1 MWLGI
6 DFGTTNSA
14 ISFSDGKRVHTFR
27 VDEKLPNLLPSLIYI
42 TKNYEEYVGTT
53 ARNWYLE
60 KNTDRPSLF
69 KAVEVG
75 VIKLGV
81 GTTEDYE
88 EISQAV
94 IAMIDVL
101 APGRLIRS
109 IKTGLRTIEYEGSI
123 VFGRFMRVE
132 QLISILFKR
141 LIEIVEP
148 LVGEPIT
155 QVVMGRPVKF
165 SDNPAIDKHAE
176 DKIIEAA
183 QLAGIQEVVFLP
195 EPIAAA
201 YAYHRDFTRPTNTFI
216 FDFGGGTLDLT
227 VAQLGG
233 AEPKILAT
241 EGVLIG
247 GDDIDKRLFEL
258 LMPIFGKGTKLT
270 IDRMDGSVVERP
282 LPEHIWDALG
292 DWQTIEEMKRTDTV
306 GFIEEASRPGNST
319 NPQAMKALHE
329 LISRNL
335 YFSLLQQVERAKVEL
350 SNSAE
355 TNLKFKAQTI
365 DIDINITRHQFRRLI
380 NNEIFAIDRA
390 INRVIANS
398 GLDFDDIEYVV
409 PTGGSSQIPIFQ
421 HMLGDKFWAA
431 EFATKAER
439 NMTGVVQGLG
449 IYGNDLDAEDDAASA
464 RVRARLFDDIQAAP
478 AVVPDQA
485 GRDRSAPIEFSHAI
499 VGVTL
504 QGKLVILPYRS
515 GKLIENQ
522 YVRLRT
528 GMFISKAG
536 TILVG
541 STHGKFIA
549 PELNDLYN
557 MMNTPA
563 LTPHQYKIDPEIGE
577 SFIFVDKWQFT
588 EKRPL
593 AILVTR
599 WGNTRKFQRRLIN
612 TPLREDRV
620 WKLHVREKVDAPSTL
635 VNATKADVILLMTES
650 GRCARMHV
658 KDISVR
664 GSRGLRLKTT
674 ETVHAVTLSGNQKAL
689 IILPNGKAERIYPN
703 DIPFVNKKIGIQG
716 LRLFKNI
723 HIVKMLP
730 ITEQETARALTNKGR
745 LVDLDLV
752 DVKFMSGQHDTVNL
766 EREETIV
773 NCWYR

>member
-27 VDEKLPNLLPSLIYI
+27 VDEELPSLLPSLIYI
-42 TKNYEEYVGTT
+42 TKNYEEYVVTR

-60 KNTDRPSLF
+60 NNTDRPSLF
-69 KAVEVG
+69 KPVEVG

-141 LIEIVEP
+141 LIEVVEP
-148 LVGEPIT
+148 LVGEPVT

-176 DKIIEAA
+176 DKIVEAA
-183 QLAGIQEVVFLP
+183 QLAGIKEVVFLP

-201 YAYHRDFTRPTNTFI
+201 YAYHRDFSRPTNTFI

-227 VAQLGG
+227 IAQLGG
-233 AEPKILAT
+233 DEPKILAT

-258 LMPIFGKGTKLT
+258 LMPTFGKGTKLT

-306 GFIEEASRPGNST
+306 GFIKEAARPGNST
-319 NPQAMKALHE
+319 NPQAMNALHE

-335 YFSLLQQVERAKVEL
+335 YFSLLQEVERAKVEL
-350 SNSAE
+350 SSSAE
-355 TNLKFKAQTI
+355 TNLKFNAKSI
-365 DIDINITRHQFRRLI
+365 NIDINITRHQFRRLI
-380 NNEIFAIDRA
+380 NNEIYAIDRA
-390 INRVIANS
+390 IDRVVANS

-421 HMLGDKFWAA
+421 HMLGDKFWSA

-449 IYGNDLDAEDDAASA
+449 IYGHDLDTENDEISA
-464 RVRARLFDDIQAAP
+464 RVRTHLFDNIEATPVILPEQE
-478 AVVPDQA
+478 
-485 GRDRSAPIEFSHAI
+485 GRDRSAPVEFSHAI

-504 QGKLVILPYRS
+504 QGKLVVLPFRS

-557 MMNTPA
+557 MMHTPA
-563 LTPHQYKIDPEIGE
+563 LTPHQYKIDPEVGE
-577 SFIFVDKWQFT
+577 SFIFVDKWDFA
-588 EKRPL
+588 EKKPL

-599 WGNTRKFQRRLIN
+599 WGNTRSFQRRLIN
-612 TPLREDRV
+612 KPLREDQV
-620 WKLHVREKVDAPSTL
+620 WKLHVRDKVDAPCVL
-635 VNATKADVILLMTES
+635 VPATKSDTILLMTES
-650 GRCARMHV
+650 GRCARMNV
-658 KDISVR
+658 RNISVR
-664 GSRGLRLKTT
+664 GSRGLRLKAT
-674 ETVHAVTLSGNQKAL
+674 ETVHGVALSGSQKAL
-689 IILPNGKAERIYPN
+689 IILPDGKAERIYPE
-703 DIPFVNKKIGIQG
+703 DIPLVNKKIGIQG
-716 LRLFKNI
+716 LQLYKQI
-723 HIVKMLP
+723 KIIKMLP
-730 ITEQETARALTNKGR
+730 ITEKDTARALTNKGR
-745 LVDLDLV
+745 LVDLDLT
-752 DVKFMSGQHDTVNL
+752 DVKFMGGQHDTVAL
-766 EREETIV
+766 EREETLV
-773 NCWYR
+773 NCWY